1 MQHTRHRICLHRE
14 WDHDR
19 SRTRLV
25 LVVVDEGN
33 EFSYQRIG
41 IGVDGV
47 VLIGRQQISL
57 HQDGI
62 GVDVPST

>member
-1 MQHTRHRICLHRE
+1 MQHTRHRISLHRE

-19 SRTRLV
+19 RRTRLI
-25 LVVVDEGN
+25 LIVVDEGN
-33 EFSYQRIG
+33 ELSYQRIG
-41 IGVDGV
+41 IGVDGG

-62 GVDVPST
+62 AVDVPST